1 MVRLFRAALAI
12 GVARTASTPAP
23 AHAHDFMPA
32 IRRPTIRIQTSRPA
46 GLLLALLAACGT
58 RGGEAHDGER
68 DEREHAE
75 PESHRQPGVIELTAE
90 QLVTAKIATGKVE
103 RRTQAGLLEANAT
116 IEAAADRQAR
126 VGTRTAGRVTRI
138 QAELGQHVRKG
149 AVLAMVDSP
158 ELGRAK
164 ADYLAAMAAA
174 NVTRETAKREK
185 SMFEQRISAERD
197 WREAEAA
204 AIKADAEK
212 EAAENRLHAL
222 GVGEAGLPRVVKH
235 YDSTIAVTAPIDGVV
250 VERDLTLG
258 QMVEST
264 DTLFVVMDLA
274 EVWILV
280 DVYERDLSQV
290 AMGQAASV
298 RVGAY
303 PEREF
308 RGKVTNIGAVVE
320 PKTRAV
326 KVRVV
331 LANPKGELKA
341 GMFAT
346 VTIEGTTGEARQRLL
361 APAAAVQRD
370 GERLIVFVPRGE
382 RGFLA
387 REVTIARELGEWVE
401 IQSGL
406 SEGESVVT
414 AGAFLLK
421 SELKK
426 GELGGGHSH

>member
-1 MVRLFRAALAI
+1 MRLALAWSLFAFLC
-12 GVARTASTPAP
+12 GACRTPGGDDG
-23 AHAHDFMPA
+23 HEGEH
-32 IRRPTIRIQTSRPA
+32 REHG
-46 GLLLALLAACGT
+46 GLA
-58 RGGEAHDGER
+58 
-68 DEREHAE
+68 EHAE
-75 PESHRQPGVIELTAE
+75 DDEHAGGRGRGRSVIELTAE
-90 QLVTAKIATGKVE
+90 QLVTAKIATGVVE
-103 RRTQAGLLEANAT
+103 RRAQAGLLEANAT

-138 QAELGQHVRKG
+138 HAELGQHVKKG
-149 AVLAMVDSP
+149 AVLATVDSP

-164 ADYLAAMAAA
+164 ADYLAALAGSKVARQSA
-174 NVTRETAKREK
+174 TREKT
-185 SMFEQRISAERD
+185 MFDQGISSERD

-204 AIKADAEK
+204 AIKAEAEK

-235 YDSTIAVTAPIDGVV
+235 YTSNIAITAPIDGVV

-258 QMVEST
+258 QMVESS

-290 AMGQAASV
+290 ALGQAASV

-303 PEREF
+303 PDGEF
-308 RGKVTNIGAVVE
+308 RGSVTNIGAVVE

-331 LANPKGELKA
+331 LANPKGQLKA

-361 APAAAVQRD
+361 APAAAMQRD
-370 GERLIVFVPRGE
+370 GERVIAFVPRGG
-382 RGFLA
+382 RGFEA
-387 REVTIARELGEWVE
+387 RDVVVARELGEWVE
-401 IQSGL
+401 IQGGL
-406 SEGESVVT
+406 TEGETVVT

>member
-1 MVRLFRAALAI
+1 MRRA
-12 GVARTASTPAP
+12 
-23 AHAHDFMPA
+23 
-32 IRRPTIRIQTSRPA
+32 
-46 GLLLALLAACGT
+46 
-58 RGGEAHDGER
+58 
-68 DEREHAE
+68 
-75 PESHRQPGVIELTAE
+75 
-90 QLVTAKIATGKVE
+90 
-103 RRTQAGLLEANAT
+103 QAGLLEANAT

-138 QAELGQHVRKG
+138 QAELGQHVEKG
-149 AVLAMVDSP
+149 DVLATVDSP

-164 ADYLAAMAAA
+164 ADYLAALAGSRVARGSA
-174 NVTRETAKREK
+174 TREKT
-185 SMFEQRISAERD
+185 MFDQGISSERD

-204 AIKADAEK
+204 AIKAEAEK

-235 YDSTIAVTAPIDGVV
+235 YTSSIAITAPIDGVV

-258 QMVEST
+258 QMVESS

-290 AMGQAASV
+290 ALGQAASV

-308 RGKVTNIGAVVE
+308 RGSVTNIGAVVE

-326 KVRVV
+326 KVRLV

-361 APAAAVQRD
+361 APAAAMQRD
-370 GERLIVFVPRGE
+370 GQRVIAFVPRGGRDFE
-382 RGFLA
+382 A
-387 REVTIARELGEWVE
+387 REVKVTRELGEWVE
-401 IQSGL
+401 IAAGL
-406 SEGESVVT
+406 TDGETVVT